1 MTLTKDHPGYL
12 RSLFSLQATQ
22 IHFVFTSVLHLFAL
36 AFSVSSDRNAL
47 SLLYSLVTSMKSA
60 QIATGL
66 ETLLCPSQANHTAHF
81 LPLCAH
87 LSLINIYLL
96 L

>member
-1 MTLTKDHPGYL
+1 MTEDHPVYL
-12 RSLFSLQATQ
+12 SPLFSLQAT
-22 IHFVFTSVLHLFAL
+22 HFVFTSVLHLSAL

-47 SLLYSLVTSMKSA
+47 SLLDSLVTSMKPA

-87 LSLINIYLL
+87 LSLINIYLWL
-96 L
+96 